1 MLHLANRELRVEIV
15 DTAEKLPSDGHRY
28 CTGAKIWQVHD
39 QIAGP
44 LLTGPEWPEPAPSS
58 FNGQGL
64 PESFRHRTRDG
75 RPLTWNEGRGVAI
88 GIGELAA
95 QPDGTISV
103 VAPCEWM
110 ITRSDDRLTFRT
122 RQQVG
127 AFDYELE
134 RSVSLSGRTLVSDS
148 SLLNHGSSPL
158 VLQWFAHP
166 FFALTDGVI
175 RAELPSGTSIPEN
188 PGFRIEGGV
197 LIQKRRFAHH
207 QDGHMDFLQLP
218 SATNPAFRLSHPTLS
233 HVTFEARLVLSECV
247 VWGNDVTFS
256 IEPYQ
261 TLSLPPGVSKQ
272 WSLRYEFGSPVPTK
286 LFP

>member
-15 DTAEKLPSDGHRY
+15 DPAGKLPKDGHRY
-28 CTGAKIWQVHD
+28 CTGAQIWQVYD

-75 RPLTWNEGRGVAI
+75 RPLTWNENTESQLALANSPPARRNDFGGGAMRMEDHSFGRPSHVSHPAKGW
-88 GIGELAA
+88 
-95 QPDGTISV
+95 P
-103 VAPCEWM
+103 
-110 ITRSDDRLTFRT
+110 
-122 RQQVG
+122 

-134 RSVSLSGRTLVSDS
+134 RSVSLSGRTWCPIRPLI
-148 SLLNHGSSPL
+148 NYGASPL
-158 VLQWFAHP
+158 VLEWFAHP

-188 PGFRIEGGV
+188 PGFKIEGNV
-197 LIQKRRFAHH
+197 FVQKRRFTH
-207 QDGHMDFLQLP
+207 QRDGHMDFLRLP
-218 SATNPAFRLSHPTLS
+218 SATNPTFRLSHPTLS
-233 HVTFEARLVLSECV
+233 HVTFEAHLALSECV
-247 VWGNDVTFS
+247 VWGNNVTFS

-272 WSLRYEFGSPVPTK
+272 WSLRYEF
-286 LFP
+286 